1 MSDHHRSMSS
11 LNTNSRQDHRSMSSL
26 SRSAPAP
33 PQPSSRTLIDGRQWD
48 VHSSTTS
55 STLPRSAST
64 TTRPTPTPR
73 NGSQPRS
80 SVSKTR
86 SSSVEPNNPYM
97 ANSGF
102 RENRD
107 PPRFE
112 RQRDNTNRFFGQAGS
127 DMNDDSEVVERSRP
141 PPDMRRFLLDNL
153 NTRRNTSS
161 NNVNTSTKQPSVI
174 SSY

>member
-1 MSDHHRSMSS
+1 MKSLYATISKAALSKVPQRPKTPVFSSDQGNGSSPPKRPPRKPRSQSSMSDHHRSMSS
-11 LNTNSRQDHRSMSSL
+11 LNTTTRQDHRSMSSL
-26 SRSAPAP
+26 TRSAPA

-86 SSSVEPNNPYM
+86 LSISGTSARSSSVEPNNPYM

-107 PPRFE
+107 
-112 RQRDNTNRFFGQAGS
+112 
-127 DMNDDSEVVERSRP
+127 
-141 PPDMRRFLLDNL
+141 
-153 NTRRNTSS
+153 
-161 NNVNTSTKQPSVI
+161 
-174 SSY
+174 

>member
-1 MSDHHRSMSS
+1 MSS
-11 LNTNSRQDHRSMSSL
+11 LT
-26 SRSAPAP
+26 RSAPA

-80 SVSKTR
+80 SVSKTRWWNKNHKFFHNFSVKSIWRKIAYLLCLIFKFIYLFRLSISGASAR

-141 PPDMRRFLLDNL
+141 PPG
-153 NTRRNTSS
+153 
-161 NNVNTSTKQPSVI
+161 
-174 SSY
+174 